1 MSTGKKSKIAIIVLS
16 VLLLISL
23 SLLTFGVI
31 RVLQRNIAEASIKNN
46 SIVAVEK
53 EWKMEVS
60 GMLPGDSNTK
70 YYEVKLKHEGGVV
83 LCFRADVAKSTNQL
97 ENALNLKVEN
107 RDNGALMCEG
117 KLADIAGRIYEESF
131 VDGNSSDTVLTYKIT
146 VSMDTSAGN
155 EYQNSS
161 LTLDFNWWIPPNVST
176 GEKV

>member
-31 RVLQRNIAEASIKNN
+31 RVLQRSIAEESIKNN
-46 SIVAVEK
+46 SIGAVEK
-53 EWKMEVS
+53 DWKMEVS

-70 YYEVKLKHEGGVV
+70 YYEVELKHEGGVF

-97 ENALNLKVEN
+97 ENVLNLKVEN
-107 RDNGALMCEG
+107 RDSGALMCEG
-117 KLADIAGRIYEESF
+117 KLIDLTGRMFQESF
-131 VDGNSSDTVLTYKIT
+131 LDESSKDTILTYKVT
-146 VSMDTSAGN
+146 VSMDTSVGN

-161 LTLDFNWWIPPNVST
+161 LTLNFKWFLQSAST
-176 GEKV
+176 GENV